1 MGLYKAAV
9 VTNAGNSMVTQSIA
23 EKKPITFT
31 KAETSNYPYPPETDI
46 QGMTELQGVVQSSI
60 PSEAKVVSDMVL
72 QVTARFGN
80 ENVDSQYLIETIG
93 IYARLEG
100 DNEKLFAV
108 IQADTP
114 DQMPAKSPVSP
125 SAFIYNFMIAVN
137 QADEITITVDPSG
150 TATIQDIIDLKK
162 NKSNII
168 VIPEDEDIPVEDREP
183 KTWYLKVTDQQ
194 TAGGGD
200 EIKVSPNMG
209 LKILN

>member
-1 MGLYKAAV
+1 
-9 VTNAGNSMVTQSIA
+9 
-23 EKKPITFT
+23 
-31 KAETSNYPYPPETDI
+31 
-46 QGMTELQGVVQSSI
+46 
-60 PSEAKVVSDMVL
+60 
-72 QVTARFGN
+72 
-80 ENVDSQYLIETIG
+80 
-93 IYARLEG
+93 
-100 DNEKLFAV
+100 
-108 IQADTP
+108 
-114 DQMPAKSPVSP
+114 MPAKSPVSP

-209 LKILN
+209 LKILY